1 MGRWIEHCSIP
12 RIQMS
17 GQARSVWNCKP
28 YHGIVRLGP
37 DILPYVQQAYKN
49 KVSAFKE
56 SPTPPEQRAFD
67 VIQLFGLEAVITK
80 LCGLSVPEDTHGTDY
95 ESIQRRKAYVEGWLD
110 GYLNGAPSARSTQRK
125 SR

>member
-28 YHGIVRLGP
+28 YYSIVRLGP
-37 DILPYVQQAYKN
+37 NILPYVQRAYKDD
-49 KVSAFKE
+49 VSAFKE
-56 SPTPPEQRAFD
+56 SPTLPEQRAFD